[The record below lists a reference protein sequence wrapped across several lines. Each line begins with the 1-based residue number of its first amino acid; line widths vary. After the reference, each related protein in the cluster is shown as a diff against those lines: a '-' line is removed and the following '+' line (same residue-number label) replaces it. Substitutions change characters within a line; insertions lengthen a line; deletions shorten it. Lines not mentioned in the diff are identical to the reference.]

1 MEAPMLCSTPGGQQT
16 KIVFVPRRCR
26 TGQQSSSDYE
36 YSDSD
41 YSDSSSAAS
50 DARLRSRNALNSI
63 WDADS
68 KEAPPPGI
76 WDGDGESDT
85 ARKRD
90 HRCPVV
96 DAAGARRPNAGSLSD
111 AGTFK
116 EKWRRLPDGPL
127 ESFLEP
133 EAAVSRGCWRGAR
146 RAAAP
151 RTDSPAEVVGRRRK
165 RSSSTSRMIKISNIP
180 PSVSMK
186 HLTELFEKGTGKV
199 VASVGERGCAWLTF
213 DHSEEATKAVELFS
227 EGTLDGNIIKVEM
240 QP

>member
-1 MEAPMLCSTPGGQQT
+1 MWCSTPGQQT

-26 TGQQSSSDYE
+26 AGQQSSSDYE

-41 YSDSSSAAS
+41 YSDSSSSAS
-50 DARLRSRNALNSI
+50 DARLRSQDALNSI

-76 WDGDGESDT
+76 WDGDHDSDT
-85 ARKRD
+85 ARKCD

-96 DAAGARRPNAGSLSD
+96 DAGSARRPYAGSLSD
-111 AGTFK
+111 DAGTFK
-116 EKWRRLPDGPL
+116 NKWRRLPDGPL
-127 ESFLEP
+127 ESFMEP

-146 RAAAP
+146 RAAAS
-151 RTDSPAEVVGRRRK
+151 RTDSPAKVVGKRRK
-165 RSSSTSRMIKISNIP
+165 RSSSTSRIIKISNIP
-180 PSVSMK
+180 ASVSMK

-213 DHSEEATKAVELFS
+213 DHSEEAAKAVELFS
-227 EGTLDGNIIKVEM
+227 EGTLDGNIIKVEI